1 MTDTIVEPNPDDI
14 KKLKQR
20 ERVLE
25 QKLAWAR
32 RNRAHLTN
40 YSKKWAS
47 ENYERQLEITRPY
60 KAAYA
65 RRKKVEKL
73 YLQELQWF
81 LYKEHDVELDIDPL
95 I

>member
-1 MTDTIVEPNPDDI
+1 MTDIIVEPKLNPDDI

-20 ERVLE
+20 E
-25 QKLAWAR
+25 QKRDWAR
-32 RNRAHLTN
+32 RNRTKLMEYKTEWVKNNLDKHNA
-40 YSKKWAS
+40 YG
-47 ENYERQLEITRPY
+47 RPH

-65 RRKKVEKL
+65 RRKRVEKL

-81 LYKEHDVELDIDPL
+81 LYKEFDVELDIDPL